1 MTGTMANNEQPPP
14 ATVALSYID
23 VLFGLAAGRA
33 FMSAFDDVSR
43 LSSVEWSH
51 FLVALVLIT
60 CSWIGYH
67 LNRSRTHPKEAEFT
81 RDARAPLAQIGIDI
95 ALVAL
100 YYRLASRIRLDHTT
114 HTELRIVLQV
124 FVLYAVWDFVNLQVS
139 PDRKDT
145 RVRAMVDV
153 AWVGLPCGR
162 QPAPRHPLDRGEGG
176 PCGRRPHWPAGCLP
190 LRARHPGGV
199 AEQPVAVVT
208 PI

>member
-114 HTELRIVLQV
+114 HTELRIVLLV

-139 PDRKDT
+139 PDRNDT

-153 AWVGLPCGR
+153 AWVGLFLAVANLHLATPWTEARVVLVDVVLMGLLLVYR
-162 QPAPRHPLDRGEGG
+162 YAPGTLTK
-176 PCGRRPHWPAGCLP
+176 LP
-190 LRARHPGGV
+190 SSSWLS
-199 AEQPVAVVT
+199 
-208 PI
+208 